1 MARPVRTDGSINVT
15 LTWTRSI
22 DMPAPKSS
30 VGSQRRYRSVR
41 LGSVDEEGSFIPNH
55 QYIHAD
61 EAFRS
66 RLVFPPGWNLEKAE
80 SMIHLLPRGH
90 IPALW

>member
-15 LTWTRSI
+15 LHLDKEYRYARAQI
-22 DMPAPKSS
+22 FD
-30 VGSQRRYRSVR
+30 GSQRQYRSVH
-41 LGSVDEEGSFIPNH
+41 LGSVDEEDNFIPNH

-66 RLVFPPGWNLEKAE
+66 RLVFPPGWDLEKAE

-90 IPALW
+90 VPSLW